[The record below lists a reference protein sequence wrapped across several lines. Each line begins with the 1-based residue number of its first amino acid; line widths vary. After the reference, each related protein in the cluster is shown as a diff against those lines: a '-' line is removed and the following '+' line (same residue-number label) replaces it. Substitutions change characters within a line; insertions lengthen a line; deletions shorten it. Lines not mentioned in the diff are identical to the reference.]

1 MAASSPE
8 EWYRSLPLITRGYL
22 TASFAATVL
31 TQMEF
36 LDPYLLILD
45 FDKLVG
51 SFELWRLVTNFCF
64 FGKFGL
70 PFVFSMFFLVR
81 YGKELESKRF
91 EGRSADMLWFM
102 VLTGL
107 LMVAVAYLLIDM
119 PILSNSMLSVLVYLW
134 AREYAEQVVSIFGL
148 FNIQAFYFPWVHD
161 PPL

>member
-70 PFVFSMFFLVR
+70 PLRLLYVLLGSVR
-81 YGKELESKRF
+81 QGAR
-91 EGRSADMLWFM
+91 
-102 VLTGL
+102 VQ
-107 LMVAVAYLLIDM
+107 AV
-119 PILSNSMLSVLVYLW
+119 
-134 AREYAEQVVSIFGL
+134 
-148 FNIQAFYFPWVHD
+148 
-161 PPL
+161 